1 MLTIDRLLW
10 IGIYWQHSL
19 NIEHGLMARPF
30 LWECKNKS
38 ENKHICILHLKYV
51 LKFKILK
58 GSEEKNL

>member
-1 MLTIDRLLW
+1 
-10 IGIYWQHSL
+10 
-19 NIEHGLMARPF
+19 MARPF

-38 ENKHICILHLKYV
+38 ENAHICISHLKYV